1 MTLVAKQI
9 SKRLGRRVVLANL
22 DLHCG
27 ATELVVLRGPN
38 GSGKSTL
45 LRILAGI
52 VDPDAG
58 QITVCGHALDDGGTR
73 ARRQLG
79 YVPDAT
85 EPLPELLVGEFL
97 ELVRALKQAPPAAA
111 ELLADLG
118 VSDLPLQRM
127 STLSFGQRK
136 RVCLAAALLGDP
148 WLLLL
153 DEPSNGLDPDGVRL
167 IATLLGARGARGKAT
182 ILSTNDEAF
191 AAAVHGTEYRLEA
204 GQLQALLPTPAPVA

>member
-1 MTLVAKQI
+1 MTLIAEGI
-9 SKRLGRRVVLANL
+9 NKRLGRRNVLAGVEL
-22 DLHCG
+22 RCG
-27 ATELVVLRGPN
+27 TAELVVLRGEN

-52 VDPDAG
+52 LDPDAG
-58 QITVCGHALDDGGTR
+58 TVTICGSPLDGGGTA

-79 YVPDAT
+79 YVPAAT
-85 EPLPELLVGEFL
+85 EPLPEILVGEFL
-97 ELVRALKQAPPAAA
+97 SLVRALKNAEPPAK
-111 ELLADLG
+111 ELLERLS
-118 VSDLPLQRM
+118 VSDLLQQRI

-167 IATLLGARGARGKAT
+167 IAELLRARAERGKAT
-182 ILSTNDEAF
+182 VLSTNDDFF
-191 AAAVHGTEYRLEA
+191 AATVRGTAYLLHAGRLTA
-204 GQLQALLPTPAPVA
+204 AARAAP